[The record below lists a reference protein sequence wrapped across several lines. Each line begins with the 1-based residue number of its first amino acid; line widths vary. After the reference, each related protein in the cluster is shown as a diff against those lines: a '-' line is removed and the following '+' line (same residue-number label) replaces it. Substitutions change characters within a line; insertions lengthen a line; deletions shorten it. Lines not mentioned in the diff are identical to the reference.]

1 MKEISAYCKYCEAV
15 TSGSVTA
22 VLKLESGNHLYSGK
36 CSICLYEIKRI
47 VPKVKTN
54 D

>member
-1 MKEISAYCKYCEAV
+1 MKDISAYCKYCEAV
-15 TSGSVTA
+15 TTGKVTA
-22 VLKLESGNHLYSGK
+22 ILKLESGNHLYSGE

-47 VPKVKTN
+47 VPKVKVY